1 VVNAINVSI
10 GRGLVDPIRAIEKGA
25 PVAILRIQPAIKD
38 MKALAGKIVSVGC
51 AKDITRLF
59 LDRMLV
65 ASGVDPTRVDLIFAG
80 ATSARYSALQ
90 SGAALA
96 AMLTAP
102 YNFDAIVA
110 GFTNLGLTADYVD
123 MPFSGVATNRTWAM
137 QNIGTLRRFLGVY
150 TRSIGWLLDPA
161 NRREAVDIMVSV
173 SRLKADDVE
182 RAYDFLVAGGFFE
195 PTGRISKARLGK
207 VVDAL
212 KGENTRSTP
221 ISA

>member
-1 VVNAINVSI
+1 
-10 GRGLVDPIRAIEKGA
+10 
-25 PVAILRIQPAIKD
+25 
-38 MKALAGKIVSVGC
+38 
-51 AKDITRLF
+51 
-59 LDRMLV
+59 MLV

-90 SGAALA
+90 SGAAQA

-102 YNFDAIVA
+102 YNFDAIAA

-150 TRSIGWLLDPA
+150 TKSIGWLLDPV

-173 SRLKADDVE
+173 SRLKTDDVE
-182 RAYDFLVAGGFFE
+182 HAYDFLVAGGFFE

-212 KGENTRSTP
+212 KELGDIPPGFATERLFLPEVTELTE
-221 ISA
+221 

>member
-1 VVNAINVSI
+1 VSI
-10 GRGLVDPIRAIEKGA
+10 PK
-25 PVAILRIQPAIKD
+25 
-38 MKALAGKIVSVGC
+38 
-51 AKDITRLF
+51 
-59 LDRMLV
+59 
-65 ASGVDPTRVDLIFAG
+65 RVDLIFAG

-90 SGAALA
+90 SGAAQA

-102 YNFDAIVA
+102 YNFDAIA
-110 GFTNLGLTADYVD
+110 AALTNLGLTADYVD

-212 KGENTRSTP
+212 KELGDIPLGFATERLFLPEVTELTE
-221 ISA
+221 